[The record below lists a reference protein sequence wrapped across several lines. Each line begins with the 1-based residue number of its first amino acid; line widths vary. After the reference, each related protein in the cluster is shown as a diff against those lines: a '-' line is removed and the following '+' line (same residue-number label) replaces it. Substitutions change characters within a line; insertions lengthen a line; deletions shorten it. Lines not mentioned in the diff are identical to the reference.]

1 MTSRDY
7 FRGGTAV
14 TPEAVNASLTP
25 SINDAILRH
34 APPLVPPLLFYSS
47 DKLVQ
52 YSTRCL
58 HQCSSYSIRAHHWLE
73 ERRTFM
79 ERRQTSSELNRWF
92 RSTVKRTLG
101 EDFFE
106 FDPKTRWIESM
117 GKEEK
122 RRPRAWRRGT
132 SLSPSESITRPFYFC
147 ARPESRPGVIKL
159 FVSIVPTFHLSSTP
173 ILLFPF
179 H

>member
-1 MTSRDY
+1 MTRS
-7 FRGGTAV
+7 FV
-14 TPEAVNASLTP
+14 T
-25 SINDAILRH
+25 RH
-34 APPLVPPLLFYSS
+34 HSSLLFSFIPQINLS
-47 DKLVQ
+47 NIQRVASISVRATVFALITGWKRDERLWSGDRLPQRLVNP
-52 YSTRCL
+52 L
-58 HQCSSYSIRAHHWLE
+58 
-73 ERRTFM
+73 
-79 ERRQTSSELNRWF
+79 SELNRWF

-122 RRPRAWRRGT
+122 RRPRARRRGT